1 MTGFTAFVRKEFEE
15 IRKTS
20 RMWVL
25 PGIMLFFGLTNPI
38 LAKLTPLLLKST
50 AGTQSGLV
58 IQMPDPTYVDS
69 YRGFA
74 QNLTQLMIIA
84 AIIATAGI
92 ISREVRSGAAALVL
106 VKPVSRAGMVLAKAL
121 GQVALLAAAG
131 VLGGLVCWGA
141 TMITFGKAP
150 LGPLAAALGLWAVL
164 AVLFTAF
171 MVLISAAM
179 NSQAGAS
186 GIGLGAFAVLA
197 ILSAW
202 GITRDY
208 TPAGL
213 FGAISQ
219 AAGGEPVKVLWP
231 LATAVVLTGVLLDL
245 AVHVFRRRE
254 I

>member
-1 MTGFTAFVRKEFEE
+1 MSGFAAFVRKEFEE
-15 IRKTS
+15 IRRTS

-25 PGIMLFFGLTNPI
+25 PGIMLFFGLTSPL

-50 AGTQSGLV
+50 GAQTGMV
-58 IQMPDPTYVDS
+58 IQIPDPTYVDA
-69 YRGFA
+69 YQGFA
-74 QNLTQLMIIA
+74 QNLTQLMLIA
-84 AIIATAGI
+84 AVIATAGI

-106 VKPVSRAGMVLAKAL
+106 VKPVSRAAMVLAKAL
-121 GQVALLAAAG
+121 GQAVLLTAAG
-131 VLGGLVCWGA
+131 ILGGLVCWVA
-141 TMITFGKAP
+141 TFATFGTAP
-150 LGPLAAALGLWAVL
+150 IGPLAAAVGLWAVL

-171 MVLISAAM
+171 TVLISAAM
-179 NSQAGAS
+179 NSQAGVA

-202 GITRDY
+202 GVTRDY
-208 TPAGL
+208 SPAGL

-219 AAGGEPVKVLWP
+219 AVAGEPVKILWP
-231 LATAVVLTGVLLDL
+231 LLTAAVLIALLLDL

>member
-1 MTGFTAFVRKEFEE
+1 MTGFTAFLRKEFEE

-25 PGIMLFFGLTNPI
+25 PGIMLFFGLTSPI

-50 AGTQSGLV
+50 TGTQSGLV
-58 IQMPDPTYVDS
+58 IQMPDPTYVDA

-121 GQVALLAAAG
+121 GQMVLLAAAG

-141 TMITFGKAP
+141 TAIAFGTAP
-150 LGPLAAALGLWAVL
+150 LAPLAAALGLWAVL
-164 AVLFTAF
+164 AILFTAF

-202 GITRDY
+202 GVTRDY

-213 FGAISQ
+213 FGAIAE
-219 AAGGEPVKVLWP
+219 AAAGEPVKALWP
-231 LATAVVLTGVLLDL
+231 LAASAVLTVVLLDL

>member
-1 MTGFTAFVRKEFEE
+1 MSGFAAFVRKEFEE

-25 PGIMLFFGLTNPI
+25 PGIMLFFGLTSPI
-38 LAKLTPLLLKST
+38 LAKLTPLLIRST
-50 AGTQSGLV
+50 AGSQPGMT
-58 IQMPDPTYVDS
+58 IQMPDPTYIDA

-74 QNLTQLMIIA
+74 QNLTQIMVIA
-84 AIIATAGI
+84 VVIATAGI

-106 VKPVSRAGMVLAKAL
+106 VKPVSRGAMVMAKAL
-121 GQVALLAAAG
+121 GQVALLSAAG
-131 VLGGLVCWGA
+131 VLGSLICWGA
-141 TMITFGKAP
+141 TAVAFGTAP
-150 LGPLAAALGLWAVL
+150 VGPLAAALGLWVAL

-171 MVLISAAM
+171 MILMSAAM

-202 GITRDY
+202 GVTRDY

-213 FGAISQ
+213 FGAISE
-219 AAGGEPVKVLWP
+219 AVAGEQVKVLWP
-231 LATAVVLTGVLLDL
+231 LVTTVVLTVVLLDL